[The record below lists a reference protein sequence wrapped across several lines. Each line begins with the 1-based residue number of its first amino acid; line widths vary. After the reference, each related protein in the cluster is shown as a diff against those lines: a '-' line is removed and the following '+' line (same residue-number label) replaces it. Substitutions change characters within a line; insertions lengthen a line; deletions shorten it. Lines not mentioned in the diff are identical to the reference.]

1 MEYDNKQLIEK
12 FEQLPEELQ
21 MAIWDLDLDGVIGGL
36 GWKYKLH
43 VDQLGKL
50 ADETASVLIG
60 IKPASDFR
68 KNLAQALPEIEG
80 SRIDEIVNEV
90 NREIFLPIRESLQK
104 VGENK
109 SATTREL
116 AEQPIRAPATT
127 IFNEKMSKL
136 FRIPREEVDLNH
148 GGGGAG
154 NGSALAPNT
163 NPPPTTDPYR
173 ELTN

>member
-1 MEYDNKQLIEK
+1 
-12 FEQLPEELQ
+12 
-21 MAIWDLDLDGVIGGL
+21 MAIWDLDLDGSLGKIGLSHGL
-36 GWKYKLH
+36 HL
-43 VDQLGKL
+43 DETGKL
-50 ADETASVLIG
+50 ADETAMVLIG

-68 KNLAQALPEIEG
+68 ANLVQALPEIESG
-80 SRIDEIVNEV
+80 RIDEIVNEV
-90 NREIFLPIRESLQK
+90 NQEIFLPIRESLQK

-148 GGGGAG
+148 KTIDGDKSGEAVV
-154 NGSALAPNT
+154 NNKSA
-163 NPPPTTDPYR
+163 DPYR
-173 ELTN
+173 EPAS